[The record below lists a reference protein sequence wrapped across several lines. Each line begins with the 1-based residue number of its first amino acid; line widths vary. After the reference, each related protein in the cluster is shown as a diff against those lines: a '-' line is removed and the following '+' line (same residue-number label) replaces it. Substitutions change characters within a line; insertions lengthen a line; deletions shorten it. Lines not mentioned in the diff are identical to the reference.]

1 MMRTEKTYGLG
12 LESLDEDPVEEGLE
26 SLNVL
31 ESSCLSGMSVGCV
44 CRGMLLCS
52 HHCGCFCSQRVV
64 QSCEINTC
72 SRKKPRRVEKVLEML
87 IIYSDDIYGIVKCQR
102 VLFRGISSRQFIS
115 HLLITFKAR
124 KMNPLRSRA
133 ALPRPARLIQNAA
146 VQKRTFASKDVV
158 FGNDARQGMLKGVD
172 ILAKAVSATLGPKGR
187 TVIIGGCHLP

>member
-1 MMRTEKTYGLG
+1 MRAEKTYGLG
-12 LESLDEDPVEEGLE
+12 LESLDKDPVKEGLE

-31 ESSCLSGMSVGCV
+31 KSSCLSGMSVGCLCV
-44 CRGMLLCS
+44 GMLLCS
-52 HHCGCFCSQRVV
+52 HHCGCFCFAE
-64 QSCEINTC
+64 SCSELGNKYMFQ
-72 SRKKPRRVEKVLEML
+72 KKPRRVEKVLEML
-87 IIYSDDIYGIVKCQR
+87 IIYYEDIYGIVKRQR

-115 HLLITFKAR
+115 HLLITSRTR

-187 TVIIGGCHLP
+187 TVIIGACRLP